1 MSLRPVYI
9 YALLLAMGLF
19 LWTEV
24 LDDRSEA
31 PPPTEVVQSAAPV
44 EVWTSSEAMYECAM
58 KAQEMRLSVEI
69 MTTQAE
75 TMQGSLDLVGAR
87 ENLKNYYVWLEDEG
101 HFRSI
106 DAFSFN
112 TEDEKTSRL
121 SVSYSL

>member
-1 MSLRPVYI
+1 
-9 YALLLAMGLF
+9 
-19 LWTEV
+19 
-24 LDDRSEA
+24 
-31 PPPTEVVQSAAPV
+31 
-44 EVWTSSEAMYECAM
+44 MYECAM
-58 KAQEMRLSVEI
+58 KAQEMGLSVEI

-87 ENLKNYYVWLEDEG
+87 ESLKNYYVWLEDEG

-121 SVSYSL
+121 SVNYSL